1 MFDLFLQG
9 MFSSLR
15 SCRIRDLIVY
25 EFRRHGRGSVADCG
39 VKLLSYFHV
48 FQSCRGWWVV
58 GNKRTTSP
66 LLIPTARYFN
76 PS

>member
-1 MFDLFLQG
+1 MFELFLQG

-39 VKLLSYFHV
+39 VKLLSYFHM
-48 FQSCRGWWVV
+48 FQSCRGRGARWQQEDHFP
-58 GNKRTTSP
+58 SADP
-66 LLIPTARYFN
+66 HCSLL
-76 PS
+76 